1 MSIAEHCGR
10 RGLDASGA
18 PGPRQVTF
26 RFVAIELTDEL
37 IDLERLAWSEQQEN
51 QLTVETAARVEAAV
65 TAHAKATEQRR
76 YDVEMELKRVVRHAD
91 DDSDA

>member
-10 RGLDASGA
+10 RDLDASRGA
-18 PGPRQVTF
+18 RPRRVTF
-26 RFVAIELTDEL
+26 HFVAIELTDEL

-76 YDVEMELKRVVRHAD
+76 YDVEMELKRIVRHAD
-91 DDSDA
+91 EDA

>member
-10 RGLDASGA
+10 RDLDASRGA
-18 PGPRQVTF
+18 RPRRVTF
-26 RFVAIELTDEL
+26 HFVAIELTDEL